1 MKKFIT
7 SMILIFTVGVN
18 SVSANI
24 LGSVIKFNSKLP
36 VAKNT
41 VLYQNTVL
49 SDQKGVGN
57 QTEYYAKYLPN
68 EDTIPAVITGE
79 NIYGKRTIKEA
90 IEYMKNNGMV
100 PMIGI
105 NASYFSFQT
114 GLPMGTVISDGII
127 TSKDDRTLPGIGFRK
142 DGSAFIDDM
151 YIEINASFGE
161 DYVLQIPYV
170 NKLITKDS
178 QILTMYTKDF
188 ADTTKTTTE
197 TFNIILKN
205 HDGKLSIGEEFECEV
220 SEILTTSESVKLKED
235 ELVLTVNTNGNQY
248 AILLLGTLSVGDKVN
263 ISVTANN
270 EIWNEAYN
278 ALASEGERLLNNGE
292 IPTNLPAGADP
303 RTAVGITDS
312 GEIIFYV
319 IDGRQQGHSY
329 GVRKDT
335 LAKRLKELGCVDAI
349 NLDGGGSSSIAGFY
363 PGSDDIQIINSPSD
377 GRLRQVTNFIFLKNL
392 AKPTGVTKN
401 VVIYPYSK
409 KILSGSSLDLT
420 ANTFDEHF
428 YFTYYD
434 DVKYSSNEYA
444 TVDENG
450 KLTALGEGK
459 IIVNAEIDGNIGEAE
474 FESVITPE
482 NIRIYNEEGMKEL
495 TAISV
500 LPKEKYNLSAKAF
513 VDSFELVSQDE
524 VFKWRLSDNSEAQIT
539 DDGELTISEDFVDD
553 IKLIVK
559 AGKFQ
564 KEFTITLGNEFDDH
578 DRYPYSE
585 INADDN
591 EIIVDFYSKNKGIDK
606 DNSFFKVDGK
616 KVEFSEC
623 EILEDEKKHLKVKY
637 IPRDDFHKIYVQT
650 DLLNGYTSVNTYSME
665 NNDFENIFSDT
676 DTHWAKNII
685 SYMNNVGI
693 VNGSTEGDK
702 VLYRPQNNVTRAE
715 FAIMVSNYL
724 GLDLKN
730 YEDVSLEGF
739 SDEKDIPTWAKSYVK
754 AVYSE
759 KIINGKD
766 NFGKLCFE
774 PNSYITREEAITIL
788 SRILPDN
795 IESAEVLFDDKDTI
809 SDWAFN
815 SFKRLTGSKLINGY
829 EDNTIRPKNNV
840 TRAEAVT
847 LLYNI
852 Y

>member
-7 SMILIFTVGVN
+7 SMILIFTVSVN

-41 VLYQNTVL
+41 VLYQITVL

-57 QTEYYAKYLPN
+57 QTEYYAKYIPN
-68 EDTIPAVITGE
+68 EDTIPAVVTGE
-79 NIYGKRTIKEA
+79 SIYGKRTIKEV

-127 TSKDDRTLPGIGFRK
+127 TSKDDRTLTGIGFKK
-142 DGSAFIDDM
+142 DGSAFIEDM
-151 YIEINASFGE
+151 CIEINASFGE

-178 QILTMYTKDF
+178 QILTMYTNDY

-303 RTAVGITDS
+303 RTAVGITNS

-329 GVRKDT
+329 GVKKET

-349 NLDGGGSSSIAGFY
+349 NLDGGGSTSIAGFY

-392 AKPTGVTKN
+392 AKPTGVTEN
-401 VVIYPYSK
+401 VIIYPYSK
-409 KILSGSSLDLT
+409 KILSGSTVNLT
-420 ANTFDEHF
+420 VNTFDEHF
-428 YFTYYD
+428 YYTRYN
-434 DVKYSSNEYA
+434 DVKYSVNEYA
-444 TVDENG
+444 KITDDG

-459 IIVNAEIDGNIGEAE
+459 IILTAEVEEKIGEAE

-482 NIRIYNEEGMKEL
+482 NIRIYNEEGMNEL
-495 TAISV
+495 TTISV
-500 LPKEKYNLSAKAF
+500 LPNEKYKLTAKAF
-513 VDSFELVSQDE
+513 VDSFELISQDE
-524 VFKWRLSDNSEAQIT
+524 VFRWSLSDTSDAKIS

-553 IKLIVK
+553 INLIVK
-559 AGKFQ
+559 AGSFEKVIP
-564 KEFTITLGNEFDDH
+564 ITLGSEFDNH
-578 DRYPYSE
+578 DRYPYSK
-585 INADDN
+585 ISVDGS
-591 EIIVDFYSKNKGIDK
+591 EIIIDFYSKNKGVDK

-616 KVEFSEC
+616 KIDFSEC
-623 EILEDEKKHLKVKY
+623 EILTDEKKHLKVKY
-637 IPRDDFHKIYVQT
+637 TSQTEFHKINVQST
-650 DLLNGYTSVNTYSME
+650 LLNGYTSVNTYKNE
-665 NNDFENIFSDT
+665 DTDFINIFKDT
-676 DTHWAKNII
+676 DDHWAKDII
-685 SYMNNVGI
+685 SYMNKEGI
-693 VNGSTEGDK
+693 VNGSTENGEI
-702 VLYRPQNNVTRAE
+702 LYKPQNNVTRAE

-724 GLDLKN
+724 GLDTKN
-730 YEDVSLEGF
+730 YEDISLEVF
-739 SDEKDIPTWAKSYVK
+739 VDEKDIPTWAKSYVK

-766 NFGKLCFE
+766 NYGKLCFE
-774 PNSYITREEAITIL
+774 PNSNISREEAITIL
-788 SRILPDN
+788 SRMLPKQ
-795 IESAEVLFDDKDTI
+795 IEETEVLFDDKELI
-809 SDWAFN
+809 SDWAYN
-815 SFKRLTGSKLINGY
+815 SFERLISSGFVNGY